1 MTARRFGIK
10 LSIVYALLMIGSGVQ
25 LPFLPLWL
33 SAKGLSVEAIA
44 AVVAGGMATRILG
57 APLFAWIADHF
68 GNRRLV
74 IQLCGGLSLASYCLL
89 AISNGFG
96 PIMTMA
102 LIASFVFAPVF
113 PLTEGFGVD
122 GAVAHNLD
130 YGRLRLWASLSF
142 LVGSLGSGALLTVLD
157 PLDTAWILAAA
168 QGLAFIATLSLPDEP
183 EAHKFEASD
192 GSQMRARHLIFG
204 SGIALVL
211 VAAGLAQAS
220 HAMLYSFSSV
230 YWQSIGIS
238 SFWIGVLWVA
248 AVSTEVLLFALSNSL
263 ITALGPGGLM
273 LVGIAGGILRWV
285 MMATFANYGLLI
297 LAQMLHALSF
307 GATHLGTMHFIRL
320 LVPNAIRNR
329 AQGIYSALAGGVFMS
344 VTAYASGH
352 LYGLY
357 GAQAY
362 YVMALMSV
370 IAFAL
375 VFYLVRLSPT
385 VRAAAAA

>member
-74 IQLCGGLSLASYCLL
+74 IQLCAGLSLASYCLL

-96 PIMTMA
+96 PIMTMV

-142 LVGSLGSGALLTVLD
+142 LTGSLGSGALLTVLD

-168 QGLAFIATLSLPDEP
+168 QGLAFLATLQLPDEP
-183 EAHKFEASD
+183 EAQKFEA
-192 GSQMRARHLIFG
+192 GNGAHMRARNLFFG
-204 SGIALVL
+204 SGIALLL

-230 YWQSIGIS
+230 HWQSLGIS

-248 AVSTEVLLFALSNSL
+248 AVSVEVLLFSLSNSL
-263 ITALGPGGLM
+263 VVALGPGGLL

-285 MMATFANYGLLI
+285 MMAVFANYALL
-297 LAQMLHALSF
+297 LVAQALHALSF
-307 GATHLGTMHFIRL
+307 AATHLGTMHFIRL

-329 AQGIYSALAGGVFMS
+329 AQGLYSALAGGVFMS
-344 VTAYASGH
+344 VTAYGSGH
-352 LYGLY
+352 LYGAY
-357 GAQAY
+357 GAHAY
-362 YVMALMSV
+362 YVMAAMSV

-375 VFYLVRLSPT
+375 VFYLVKVSPT
-385 VRAAAAA
+385 VRAVAAA

>member
-10 LSIVYALLMIGSGVQ
+10 LSIVYAMLMIGSGVQ

-74 IQLCGGLSLASYCLL
+74 IQLCGGLSLASYGLL

-122 GAVAHNLD
+122 GAVAHGLD

-157 PLDTAWILAAA
+157 PLDTAWVLAAA
-168 QGLAFIATLSLPDEP
+168 QGLAFLATLQLPDEP
-183 EAHKFEASD
+183 EAHKFEA
-192 GSQMRARHLIFG
+192 GNGAHMRARDLFFG
-204 SGIALVL
+204 SGIALLL

-230 YWQSIGIS
+230 HWQSLGIS

-248 AVSTEVLLFALSNSL
+248 AVSVEVLLFSLSNSL
-263 ITALGPGGLM
+263 VVALGPGGLM

-285 MMATFANYGLLI
+285 MMAVFANYGLLI
-297 LAQMLHALSF
+297 VAQMLHALSF
-307 GATHLGTMHFIRL
+307 AATHLGTMHFIRL

-329 AQGIYSALAGGVFMS
+329 AQGFYSAMAGGVFMS

-352 LYGLY
+352 LYALY
-357 GAQAY
+357 GAEAY
-362 YVMALMSV
+362 YVMAVMSV

-375 VFYLVRLSPT
+375 VFYLVKVSPT

>member
-1 MTARRFGIK
+1 
-10 LSIVYALLMIGSGVQ
+10 
-25 LPFLPLWL
+25 
-33 SAKGLSVEAIA
+33 
-44 AVVAGGMATRILG
+44 MATRILG

-168 QGLAFIATLSLPDEP
+168 QGLAFVATLSLPDEP

-192 GSQMRARHLIFG
+192 GGHMRARHLFFG

-230 YWQSIGIS
+230 HWQSIGIS

-248 AVSTEVLLFALSNSL
+248 AVSTEVMLFALSNSL
-263 ITALGPGGLM
+263 VTALGPGGLM

-297 LAQMLHALSF
+297 VAQMLHALSF

-344 VTAYASGH
+344 VTAYGSGH

-357 GAQAY
+357 GAHAY
-362 YVMALMSV
+362 YVMAVMSV